1 MPKPFRILREKMTPE
16 HRARSE
22 ERAARMLLELDL
34 QELRQRCTDLTQKDV
49 AELLN
54 VTQAYVS
61 KFERGEDA
69 LVSSLYAHIKAL
81 GGDMEIRARFPG
93 GEEVRVTQYEELGR
107 LREAMAG
114 DRGR

>member
-34 QELRQRCTDLTQKDV
+34 QELRQRCT
-49 AELLN
+49 
-54 VTQAYVS
+54 
-61 KFERGEDA
+61 
-69 LVSSLYAHIKAL
+69 AHIKAL

-93 GEEVRVTQYEELGR
+93 HEEVRVTQYEELGR